1 MKCLSDE
8 EVVEVGRITHF
19 FNKIGV
25 AVVELKAPLAVG
37 DRIVIKGP
45 LTDFEQVVD
54 SMQIEH
60 KNVTRAEAGQSVG
73 LKVAQRVREKDI
85 VYKKL

>member
-1 MKCLSDE
+1 MSE
-8 EVVEVGRITHF
+8 EVVEVGRVTHF
-19 FNKIGV
+19 FTKISV

-60 KNVTRAEAGQSVG
+60 KNVTRAEAGQSIG